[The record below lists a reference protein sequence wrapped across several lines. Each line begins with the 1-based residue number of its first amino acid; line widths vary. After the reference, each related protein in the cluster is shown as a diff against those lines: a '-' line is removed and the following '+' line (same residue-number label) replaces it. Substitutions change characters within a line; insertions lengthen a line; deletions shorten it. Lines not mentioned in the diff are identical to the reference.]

1 MTAMI
6 DIDIPRFNQAIVAV
20 VVSVAFVFQL
30 PWLVAATAALLAI
43 SRALG
48 PKAPLNLVYVRW
60 LRPRLRPGGPV
71 GYEPAAPPRFAQLL
85 GTIVLTAATVAFLV
99 GADTLGWVL
108 SLLVVALAALAA
120 TTRICVG
127 CLLYERM
134 HREVA
139 TR

>member
-6 DIDIPRFNQAIVAV
+6 DIDIPRFNQAVVAV
-20 VVSVAFVFQL
+20 TVAVAFVFQL
-30 PWLVAATAALLAI
+30 PWLVAATAALLAV

-48 PKAPLNLVYVRW
+48 PKAPLTLLYVRV
-60 LRPRLRPGGPV
+60 LRPRLRPRGPV
-71 GYEPAAPPRFAQLL
+71 GYEPAAPPRFAQLV
-85 GTIVLTAATVAFLV
+85 GAVVLTGATVAFAA
-99 GADTLGWVL
+99 GADTVGWAL

-127 CLLYERM
+127 CILYARL